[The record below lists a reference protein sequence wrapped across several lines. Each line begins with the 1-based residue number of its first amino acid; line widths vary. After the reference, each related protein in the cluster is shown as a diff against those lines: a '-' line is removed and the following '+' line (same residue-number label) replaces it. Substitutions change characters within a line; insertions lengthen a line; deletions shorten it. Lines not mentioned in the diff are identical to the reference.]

1 MENFRFNEEL
11 LREGYEFLVNNK
23 GNGAYVVIKDGDLID
38 DYPADFRN
46 LNEYFNIKEN
56 LSNDKYLLAIYDK
69 RSKLYKVM
77 FVNKKLIIGYP
88 LLAKLFGKNK
98 VVAVEVQGILS
109 ILNTK
114 LRQKNLSNSE
124 IKRTTMEN
132 IQPLKRSR
140 KYKRGNN

>member
-1 MENFRFNEEL
+1 
-11 LREGYEFLVNNK
+11 
-23 GNGAYVVIKDGDLID
+23 
-38 DYPADFRN
+38 
-46 LNEYFNIKEN
+46 
-56 LSNDKYLLAIYDK
+56 
-69 RSKLYKVM
+69 M

-132 IQPLKRSR
+132 IQTLKRSR